1 MIQNSSPATTDIL
14 ESDASSRYLGNNYA
28 NIDPSTLNSAPVPP
42 AGIPTN
48 YVNVTPACVTS
59 FQETVQGHQT
69 EQRHSLESSHA
80 CETSKNSSKIVTSNN
95 GQDQDRITNEIQS
108 KNNQGHVANEIESK
122 SNEEYVETN
131 LMNSSED
138 VDIPPDIGK
147 LPEYMNVDVP
157 QDQKAD
163 ITNMPA
169 PPVPPRGKKI
179 FFFFSFFRPY
189 EYFIMLSYWKK
200 LGESIALNSGICSKY
215 EKLNYK
221 NSI

>member
-14 ESDASSRYLGNNYA
+14 ESDASSRHLGNSYA
-28 NIDPSTLNSAPVPP
+28 NIDPSTLNCAPVPP
-42 AGIPTN
+42 AGIPIN

-69 EQRHSLESSHA
+69 EQRHSLESSHV
-80 CETSKNSSKIVTSNN
+80 CETSKNSSKIETSNN
-95 GQDQDRITNEIQS
+95 GQDQDHITNEIQS

-138 VDIPPDIGK
+138 VDVPDIGK

-157 QDQKAD
+157 QDHKAD

-169 PPVPPRGKKI
+169 PPVPPRGKI
-179 FFFFSFFRPY
+179 VFFFFFFFRPY
-189 EYFIMLSYWKK
+189 EYFIVLEK
-200 LGESIALNSGICSKY
+200 IRRKY
-215 EKLNYK
+215 RVE
-221 NSI
+221 